1 MTKFQLIVTGLCAI
15 FLVGGV
21 AAFATFRANQNA
33 QAPEITLWGSLDTS
47 DFQKILSDARITNK
61 AQLNIRYVEKPAQNL
76 EKDLV
81 EALARGEGPDMILM
95 PHDLIVRQSDK
106 AYVIPYKSYT
116 ERLFKDSFIQ
126 GAELFLAPDGVLG
139 LPFSVDPLV
148 MYWNRDIFL
157 AAGLPKAP
165 KLWGEFF
172 FFVPKLT
179 KKDASGN
186 ITQSVIALGDFRNV
200 KNAKEIL
207 VALTTQAGDPIIV
220 RKADGSFDSVFGSRQ
235 NSMLVPAEEAL
246 RFFTEFSNP
255 SKSSYSW
262 NRSLTDALT
271 AFVGGKLAVY
281 FGFASELETIREK
294 NPNLNFDVALLPQ
307 IKDAPV
313 PKTYGALHAF
323 VILKTSKNIP
333 AAYTAA
339 VTLTSSPFVSN
350 WARTSGLPPVRTD
363 LLLDT
368 PTDAY
373 KSILYS
379 SALIAQAW
387 FDPWPAYSLRVLS
400 DMVDNV
406 TSGKLRLSEGVRETS
421 VLFDD
426 TVGR

>member
-1 MTKFQLIVTGLCAI
+1 MSKFQLILTGLCVI
-15 FLVGGV
+15 FIFGGV
-21 AAFATFRANQNA
+21 LAFATFRANKDS
-33 QAPEITLWGSLDTS
+33 QAPEITLWGTLNNVDI
-47 DFQKILSDARITNK
+47 QEVLSDARITNK
-61 AQLNIRYVEKPAQNL
+61 AELNVNYVEKASATF
-76 EKDLV
+76 ETDLV

-106 AYVIPYKSYT
+106 AYIIPYKNYT
-116 ERLFKDSFIQ
+116 ERLFRDSFIQ
-126 GAELFLAPDGVLG
+126 GSELFLTPDGVLG

-148 MYWNRDIFL
+148 MYWNRDLFL
-157 AAGLPKAP
+157 SAGLSKPP

-172 FFVPKLT
+172 EIGKKLT

-207 VALTTQAGDPIIV
+207 VALTLQAGDPIVI
-220 RKADGSFDSVFGSRQ
+220 RDSDGSFDSVFGLRQ
-235 NSMLVPAEEAL
+235 NTMLVPAEEAL

-262 NRSLTDALT
+262 NRSLTDSLT

-281 FGFASELETIREK
+281 FGFASELKIIREK

-313 PKTYGALHAF
+313 PKTYGAFNSF

-339 VTLTSSPFVSN
+339 VTLTSSPLVSN
-350 WARTSGLPPVRTD
+350 WSRISGLPPVRSD

-379 SALIAQAW
+379 SALIAQTW
-387 FDPWPAYSLRVLS
+387 LDPQPAYSLRTFS

-406 TSGKLRLSEGVRETS
+406 TSGKLRLSEAVRETE
-421 VLFDD
+421 VLFSEI
-426 TVGR
+426 VER